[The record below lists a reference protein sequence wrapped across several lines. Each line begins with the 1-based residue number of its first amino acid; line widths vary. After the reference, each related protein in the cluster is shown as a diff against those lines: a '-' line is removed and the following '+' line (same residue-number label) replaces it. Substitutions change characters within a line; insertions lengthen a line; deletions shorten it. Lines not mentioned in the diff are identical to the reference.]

1 VCTSIAV
8 SGSAPAS
15 FARPAVLWEAR
26 YLAGVGSSCGMSGP
40 TSANYDVTADGE
52 RFLMI
57 EDKAEVLECKLLHVV
72 TNWSRSLLRQTSP
85 D

>member
-1 VCTSIAV
+1 MMAVAV
-8 SGSAPAS
+8 SGGAATPFSTPT
-15 FARPAVLWEAR
+15 VLWEAH

-57 EDKAEVLECKLLHVV
+57 EDKSEARECKLLHVV
-72 TNWSRSLLRQTSP
+72 TNWSRELLREARA